1 MKVKIDTTP
10 YNINAED
17 TIVGS
22 VYCTSAGADPL
33 LRINV
38 CASYDDVTGYN
49 IAFLRLCRADVYT
62 VLYAPSQKMI
72 HIGEPTITIE

>member
-1 MKVKIDTTP
+1 MKVKINTTP
-10 YNINAED
+10 YCINAED

-33 LRINV
+33 LRINA
-38 CASYDDVTGYN
+38 CALHDDNCGYN
-49 IAFLRLCRADVYT
+49 IAFLRLCRADVST
-62 VLYAPSQKMI
+62 VLYVPSQKMI

>member
-1 MKVKIDTTP
+1 MKVKINTTP
-10 YNINAED
+10 GSINAED

-22 VYCTSAGADPL
+22 VYCTSAGADPM

-38 CASYDDVTGYN
+38 CALLDDACGHK
-49 IAFLRLCRADVYT
+49 IAFLRLCRADVCI
-62 VLYAPSQKMI
+62 VLCPPSQKMI